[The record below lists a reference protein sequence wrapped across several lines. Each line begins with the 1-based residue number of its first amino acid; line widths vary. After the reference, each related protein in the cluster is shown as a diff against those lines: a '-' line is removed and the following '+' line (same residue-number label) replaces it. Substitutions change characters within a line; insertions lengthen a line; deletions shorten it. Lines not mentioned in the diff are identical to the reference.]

1 MRKVLGFLTM
11 CFVFLIVHSGYT
23 HAFAQ
28 GSSLEYFHNQ
38 KYTVNFDDVTGR
50 HEIKLVE
57 DPPIMEQTNDN
68 GIKSYLKVQPVI
80 TYNEY
85 DGLQFSINLEYRIN
99 EIANIDSIIIKTNE
113 YRGYFSVDRSK
124 VISTISGKQSKV
136 SINFNNENLKLIS
149 SMCDDQQDITIRL
162 VSSFDNYD
170 FSINGDNQSLFAQL
184 YNAYQNSGI
193 SISEKKDENTKLSS
207 LQLIPSGI
215 YEKAEKLEAKGKYL
229 EAAFTFL
236 EVESYLDSKDR
247 ALKCQNQHAYEYAQ
261 NLLELGYYDEAQSR
275 FEILGDFKD
284 SKEKSELCIEKKQ
297 TEEKNGLYTK
307 ATELFKN
314 SEYESA
320 RDIFLELGSLNDS
333 INFVDKCNEM
343 IYQQAILF
351 EELGE
356 FEKAIDELSIIG
368 DYKDTISHLNECK
381 IGMALKIINDTSLSD
396 RVAEAVSILE
406 DIDSSTINY
415 ENLRSAKYL
424 LAKKL
429 VINGDY
435 TTAISEY
442 SEIVDFEDSRYLLAC
457 TERLRRARAY
467 KQICFYN
474 GKLYAL
480 MGNGK
485 VHVFGSDQSVE
496 KINESVSSWEDV
508 IQIDLYD
515 FSSPIG
521 LKSDGTVYYSEDS
534 AKSLSK
540 WKNIVKVEADSN
552 YILGLQSSGR
562 VVSLNSFS
570 LHKSTPRSIFDC
582 GQYKTSGWR
591 DIKDISTGVWFS
603 LGLDKNG
610 KVVVAG
616 QIHDHDINRAPN
628 IKNWSNIVKILA
640 TDFFCT
646 ALDEGGN
653 VFISDR
659 GNKLFS
665 NVSSVWAGEQTI
677 LAKCYNGTYS
687 MYVNEPDKKGTVIS
701 NIVPPSDELADFYI
715 DEDVIIGIANQG
727 DNLFVYAN
735 DLTLRMSQYD
745 EIDAPAIN
753 FTNGSTTIFTNG
765 IWIYINT
772 LGEIVGIKDFEPI
785 KIGSR
790 GAIVKVLQGMLVK
803 HGYNCEQNGVF
814 DKKTQE
820 SAVAFMQKLNIS
832 STKNIEESFLLVLM
846 NMI

>member
-11 CFVFLIVHSGYT
+11 CFVVLIVHSGYT

-57 DPPIMEQTNDN
+57 DPPILEQTNDN
-68 GIKSYLKVQPVI
+68 GIKSYLKAQPVI

-85 DGLQFSINLEYRIN
+85 DGLQFFINLEYRAN
-99 EIANIDSIIIKTNE
+99 EMPNIDSIIIKTNE
-113 YRGYFSVDRSK
+113 YRGFFSVVRSK
-124 VISTISGKQSKV
+124 VISTTSGEQNTV

-236 EVESYLDSKDR
+236 EVESYLDSKER
-247 ALKCQNQHAYEYAQ
+247 ALKCQNQHAYKYAQ

-307 ATELFKN
+307 ATELYKN

-333 INFVDKCNEM
+333 IDYVVKCNEM
-343 IYQQAILF
+343 IYLQAMSF
-351 EELGE
+351 EELGL
-356 FEKAIDELSIIG
+356 FEEAIDELSIIG

-396 RVAEAVSILE
+396 RLAEAVSLLE

-429 VINGDY
+429 VIYGEY

-442 SEIVDFEDSRYLLAC
+442 SEIVDYKDSGYLLAC
-457 TERLRRARAY
+457 VERLRKARAY
-467 KQICFYN
+467 KQVCLGF
-474 GKLYAL
+474 GDLYAL
-480 MGNGK
+480 MGNGQVRVFDIDQGAEK
-485 VHVFGSDQSVE
+485 V
-496 KINESVSSWEDV
+496 NESVSSWENV

-515 FSSPIG
+515 FDNPLG
-521 LKSDGTVYYSEDS
+521 LKSDGTIYYSDES
-534 AKSLSK
+534 VKSLSK
-540 WKNIVKVEADSN
+540 WKNIIRLEADLS
-552 YILGLQSSGR
+552 YVLGLQSSGR
-562 VVSLNSFS
+562 V
-570 LHKSTPRSIFDC
+570 I
-582 GQYKTSGWR
+582 
-591 DIKDISTGVWFS
+591 
-603 LGLDKNG
+603 
-610 KVVVAG
+610 
-616 QIHDHDINRAPN
+616 
-628 IKNWSNIVKILA
+628 
-640 TDFFCT
+640 
-646 ALDEGGN
+646 AL
-653 VFISDR
+653 
-659 GNKLFS
+659 
-665 NVSSVWAGEQTI
+665 
-677 LAKCYNGTYS
+677 
-687 MYVNEPDKKGTVIS
+687 
-701 NIVPPSDELADFYI
+701 
-715 DEDVIIGIANQG
+715 
-727 DNLFVYAN
+727 NLFPF
-735 DLTLRMSQYD
+735 Q
-745 EIDAPAIN
+745 
-753 FTNGSTTIFTNG
+753 
-765 IWIYINT
+765 
-772 LGEIVGIKDFEPI
+772 
-785 KIGSR
+785 
-790 GAIVKVLQGMLVK
+790 
-803 HGYNCEQNGVF
+803 
-814 DKKTQE
+814 
-820 SAVAFMQKLNIS
+820 
-832 STKNIEESFLLVLM
+832 
-846 NMI
+846 